1 MPACIYLLNN
11 RRRNEVEYMPS
22 TFLGLSI
29 ASSGMAAYRAHF
41 NVTAHNISNVK
52 TPSYS
57 KQWVEQ
63 KAKCPISLGTSFGM
77 IGTGAEGISIN
88 STRDEYYDYKFRKN
102 NAMYGYYDT
111 AEYYMKSLQ
120 DYLYAADHQS
130 AGLSNSLNHFFD
142 RLTVLTKSPAD
153 TTIRTEATGYADTL
167 AEYANEM
174 TRNYKQM
181 QNDINQEINTVVNQ
195 INAYADQIASLTKQI
210 TSLEVFGEKANDLRD
225 QRAKVI
231 DDLSLLA
238 DVEVVEKPPADGN
251 GIYQYMIY
259 LGGGVLVDTNVYNQ
273 IELKPSESY
282 VNQTDIDGLYTLSWS
297 NGQKFD
303 VRNTQLGGQL
313 QALFE
318 IRDGNNC
325 ENFKADFKG
334 YDDAENTFTIVAD
347 PSSATS
353 AANISKL
360 NIPAADGVI
369 TVGVVDFKY
378 DYFSASVAAD
388 GTYTYTFKL
397 TNTLSDSEKSYLE
410 STLAAAGDEGS
421 VNASVGDSIAYRGIP
436 YYLAQLNEFTRT
448 LSATFN
454 QQQNRGYDMYGNKGV
469 DLFMA
474 TDQTSSKQLDMT
486 EFLKSSKDGYYYLD
500 CNKVFT
506 QEAYSEYIDKTYS
519 DTDLYEITE
528 KETEDGEPLVIGNV
542 TYSHMVVTNKEGKV
556 VEELYVS
563 NDDNGAIF
571 TFNSLVQEG
580 EKASYYNL
588 TGSNFSANRDM
599 VKDGR
604 LIAGSAR
611 DPKGNTTG
619 SVDGSG
625 AEEAENL
632 AILAGMQSDTSMF
645 KQGDPISFLSVLTGT
660 IGVDSK
666 KMEDCAKNAQNITE
680 AVDNRRLAV
689 SGVDEDEEGQMIIEV
704 QNLLNIQYKVVSV
717 MNQVLDKLI
726 NEMGL

>member
-1 MPACIYLLNN
+1 
-11 RRRNEVEYMPS
+11 MPS

-29 ASSGMAAYRAHF
+29 ASGGMAAYRAHF
-41 NVTAHNISNVK
+41 NVTAHNIANVK

-57 KQWVEQ
+57 RQWAEQ
-63 KAKCPISLGTSFGM
+63 VTKDPISTGSSFGM
-77 IGTGAEGISIN
+77 IGTGAEAISIN

-120 DYLYAADHQS
+120 DYLYAADS
-130 AGLSNSLNHFFD
+130 KSGGLSNSLNSFFD
-142 RLTVLTKSPAD
+142 RLTVLTRSSAD

-181 QNDINQEINTVVNQ
+181 QNEINLQINTTVNQ

-210 TSLEVFGEKANDLRD
+210 TSLEIYGERANDLRD
-225 QRAKVI
+225 QRAKAI
-231 DDLSLLA
+231 DELSLLA
-238 DVEVVEKPPADGN
+238 DVDVVEKEPADSN
-251 GIYQYMIY
+251 GIYQYMVF
-259 LGGGVLVDTNVYNQ
+259 LGGGVLVDTNVFNQ
-273 IELKPSESY
+273 IELRPSETH
-282 VNQTDIDGLYTLSWS
+282 VNQTDIDGLYELKWS

-318 IRDGNNC
+318 IRDGNNG
-325 ENFKADFKG
+325 ENFQ
-334 YDDAENTFTIVAD
+334 AEFTEFNEDERTFTVVAD
-347 PSSATS
+347 PLDANSASS
-353 AANISKL
+353 ISKL

-369 TVGVVDFKY
+369 TIGVVDFKY
-378 DYFSASVAAD
+378 DYFSASVAPD
-388 GTYTYTFKL
+388 GKYTYTFTL
-397 TNTLSDSEKSYLE
+397 TNTLSASEVSYLQ
-410 STLAAAGDEGS
+410 SSLDAAGTEGS
-421 VNASVGDSIAYRGIP
+421 VNASVGDSVAYRGIP

-474 TDQTSSKQLDMT
+474 MEQTSSKQMDMT
-486 EFLKSSKDGYYYLD
+486 EFLRNSVDGYYYLD
-500 CNKVFT
+500 GKKVFT
-506 QEAYSEYIDKTYS
+506 DDGYNEYIDKNYG
-519 DTDLYEITE
+519 DTELYEITE
-528 KETEDGEPLVIGNV
+528 QEYEEGAVTIGNT
-542 TYSHMVVTNKEGKV
+542 TYAHMVVTNKETGKV
-556 VEELYVS
+556 VEEIYKS
-563 NDDNGAIF
+563 NSDTGAIF
-571 TFNSLVQEG
+571 TFNSLVPEG
-580 EKASYYNL
+580 GKASYYNM
-588 TGSNFSANRDM
+588 TGGNFSANRAM

-611 DPKGNTTG
+611 DPKGETTG
-619 SVDGSG
+619 SVDNSG

-632 AILAGMQSDTSMF
+632 AILAGLKSDTSMF
-645 KQGDPISFLSVLTGT
+645 KQGDPISFLQVLTGT
-660 IGVDSK
+660 IGVDSR
-666 KMEDCAKNAQNITE
+666 KMIDCAENAQNITE
-680 AVDNRRLAV
+680 SVDNRRLAV

-704 QNLLNIQYKVVSV
+704 QNLLNIQYRVVSV
-717 MNQVLDKLI
+717 MNEVLNKLI

>member
-1 MPACIYLLNN
+1 
-11 RRRNEVEYMPS
+11 MPS

-29 ASSGMAAYRAHF
+29 ASGGMAAYRAHF
-41 NVTAHNISNVK
+41 NVTAHNIANVK

-57 KQWVEQ
+57 RQWAEQ
-63 KAKCPISLGTSFGM
+63 VTKDPISTGSSFGM
-77 IGTGAEGISIN
+77 IGTGAEAISIN

-120 DYLYAADHQS
+120 DYLYAADS
-130 AGLSNSLNHFFD
+130 KSGGLSNSLNSFFD
-142 RLTVLTKSPAD
+142 RLTVLTRSSAD

-181 QNDINQEINTVVNQ
+181 QNEINLQINTTVNQ

-210 TSLEVFGEKANDLRD
+210 TSLEIYGERANDLRD
-225 QRAKVI
+225 QRAKAI
-231 DDLSLLA
+231 DELSLLA
-238 DVEVVEKPPADGN
+238 DVDVVEKEPADSN
-251 GIYQYMIY
+251 GIYQYMVF
-259 LGGGVLVDTNVYNQ
+259 LGGGVLVDTNVFNQ
-273 IELKPSESY
+273 IELRPSETH
-282 VNQTDIDGLYTLSWS
+282 VNQTDIDGLYELKWS

-318 IRDGNNC
+318 IRDGNNG
-325 ENFKADFKG
+325 ENFQ
-334 YDDAENTFTIVAD
+334 AEFTGFNEDERTFTVVAD
-347 PSSATS
+347 PLSANSASS
-353 AANISKL
+353 ISKL

-369 TVGVVDFKY
+369 TIGVVDFKY
-378 DYFSASVAAD
+378 DYFSASVAPD
-388 GTYTYTFKL
+388 GKYTYTFTL
-397 TNTLSDSEKSYLE
+397 TNTLSASEVSYLQ
-410 STLAAAGDEGS
+410 SSLDAAGTEGS
-421 VNASVGDSIAYRGIP
+421 VNASVGDSVAYRGIP
-436 YYLAQLNEFTRT
+436 YYMAQLNEFTRT

-474 TDQTSSKQLDMT
+474 MEQTSSNQMDMT
-486 EFLKSSKDGYYYLD
+486 EFLRNSVDGYYYLD
-500 CNKVFT
+500 GKKVFI
-506 QEAYSEYIDKTYS
+506 QDDYDGYIDKNYG

-528 KETEDGEPLVIGNV
+528 QEYEEGAVTIGNT
-542 TYSHMVVTNKEGKV
+542 TYAHMVVTNKETGKV
-556 VEELYVS
+556 VEEIYKS
-563 NDDNGAIF
+563 NSDTGAIF
-571 TFNSLVQEG
+571 TFNSLVPEG
-580 EKASYYNL
+580 GKASYYNM
-588 TGSNFSANRDM
+588 TGGNFSANRAM

-611 DPKGNTTG
+611 DPKGETTG
-619 SVDGSG
+619 SVDNSG

-632 AILAGMQSDTSMF
+632 AILAGLKSDTSMF
-645 KQGDPISFLSVLTGT
+645 KQGDPISFLQVLTGT
-660 IGVDSK
+660 IGVDSR
-666 KMEDCAKNAQNITE
+666 KMIDCAENAQNITE
-680 AVDNRRLAV
+680 SVDNRRLAV

-704 QNLLNIQYKVVSV
+704 QNLLNIQYRVVSV
-717 MNQVLDKLI
+717 MNEVLNKLI

>member
-1 MPACIYLLNN
+1 
-11 RRRNEVEYMPS
+11 MPS

-29 ASSGMAAYRAHF
+29 ASGGMAAYRAHF
-41 NVTAHNISNVK
+41 NVTAHNIANVK

-57 KQWVEQ
+57 RQWAEQ
-63 KAKCPISLGTSFGM
+63 VTKDPISTGSSFGM
-77 IGTGAEGISIN
+77 IGTGAEAISIN

-120 DYLYAADHQS
+120 DYLYAADS
-130 AGLSNSLNHFFD
+130 KSGGLSNSLNSFFD
-142 RLTVLTKSPAD
+142 RLTVLTRSSAD

-181 QNDINQEINTVVNQ
+181 QNEINLQINTTVNQ

-210 TSLEVFGEKANDLRD
+210 TSLEIYGERANDLRD
-225 QRAKVI
+225 QRAKAI
-231 DDLSLLA
+231 DELSLLA
-238 DVEVVEKPPADGN
+238 DVDVVEKEPADSN
-251 GIYQYMIY
+251 GIYQYMVF
-259 LGGGVLVDTNVYNQ
+259 LGGGVLVDTNVFNQ
-273 IELKPSESY
+273 IELRPSETH
-282 VNQTDIDGLYTLSWS
+282 VNQTDIDGLYELKWS

-318 IRDGNNC
+318 IRDGNNG
-325 ENFKADFKG
+325 ENFQ
-334 YDDAENTFTIVAD
+334 AEFQDYNSNERTFTVVAD
-347 PSSATS
+347 PLSANSASS
-353 AANISKL
+353 ISKL

-369 TVGVVDFKY
+369 TIGVVDFKY
-378 DYFSASVAAD
+378 DYFSASVAPD
-388 GTYTYTFKL
+388 GKYTYTFRL
-397 TNTLSDSEKSYLE
+397 TNTLSASEVSYLD
-410 STLAAAGDEGS
+410 SLKAVKDTGVS
-421 VNASVGDSIAYRGIP
+421 VNASVGDSVAYRGIP
-436 YYLAQLNEFTRT
+436 YYMAQLNEFTRT

-474 TDQTSSKQLDMT
+474 MEQTSSKQMDMT
-486 EFLKSSKDGYYYLD
+486 EFLRNSVDGYYYLD
-500 CNKVFT
+500 GKKVFT
-506 QEAYSEYIDKTYS
+506 DDGYNEYIDKNYG

-528 KETEDGEPLVIGNV
+528 QEYEEGAVTIGNT
-542 TYSHMVVTNKEGKV
+542 TYAHMVVTNKETGKV
-556 VEELYVS
+556 VEEIYKS
-563 NDDNGAIF
+563 NSDTGAIF
-571 TFNSLVQEG
+571 TFNSLVPEG
-580 EKASYYNL
+580 GKASYYNM
-588 TGSNFSANRDM
+588 TGGNFSANRAM

-611 DPKGNTTG
+611 DPKGETTG
-619 SVDGSG
+619 SVDNSG

-632 AILAGMQSDTSMF
+632 AILAGLKSDTSMF
-645 KQGDPISFLSVLTGT
+645 KQGDPISFLQVLTGT
-660 IGVDSK
+660 IGVDSR
-666 KMEDCAKNAQNITE
+666 KMIDCAKNAQNITE
-680 AVDNRRLAV
+680 SVDNRRLAV

-704 QNLLNIQYKVVSV
+704 QNLLNIQYRVVSV
-717 MNQVLDKLI
+717 MNEVLNKLI

>member
-1 MPACIYLLNN
+1 
-11 RRRNEVEYMPS
+11 MPS

-29 ASSGMAAYRAHF
+29 ASGGMAAYRAHF
-41 NVTAHNISNVK
+41 NVTAHNIANVK

-57 KQWVEQ
+57 RQWAEQ
-63 KAKCPISLGTSFGM
+63 VTKDPISTGSSFGM
-77 IGTGAEGISIN
+77 IGTGAEAISIN

-120 DYLYAADHQS
+120 DYLYAADS
-130 AGLSNSLNHFFD
+130 KSGGLSNSLNSFFD
-142 RLTVLTKSPAD
+142 RLTVLTRSSAD

-181 QNDINQEINTVVNQ
+181 QNEINLQINTTVNQ

-210 TSLEVFGEKANDLRD
+210 TSLEIYGERANDLRD
-225 QRAKVI
+225 QRAKAI
-231 DDLSLLA
+231 DELSLLA
-238 DVEVVEKPPADGN
+238 DVDVVEKEPADSN
-251 GIYQYMIY
+251 GIYQYMVY
-259 LGGGVLVDTNVYNQ
+259 LGGGVLVDTNVFNQ
-273 IELKPSESY
+273 IELKPSETH
-282 VNQTDIDGLYTLSWS
+282 VNQTDIDGLYELKWS

-318 IRDGNNC
+318 IRDGNNG
-325 ENFKADFKG
+325 ENFQ
-334 YDDAENTFTIVAD
+334 AEFQGFNEDERTFTVVAD
-347 PSSATS
+347 PLSANSASS
-353 AANISKL
+353 ISKL

-369 TVGVVDFKY
+369 TIGVVDFKY
-378 DYFSASVAAD
+378 DYFSASVAPD
-388 GTYTYTFKL
+388 GKYTYTFKL
-397 TNTLSDSEKSYLE
+397 TNTLSASEVSYLQ
-410 STLAAAGDEGS
+410 SSLDAAGTDGS
-421 VNASVGDSIAYRGIP
+421 VNASVGDSVAYRGIP

-474 TDQTSSKQLDMT
+474 MEQTSLKQMDMT
-486 EFLKSSKDGYYYLD
+486 EFLRNSVDGYYYLD
-500 CNKVFT
+500 GKKVFT
-506 QEAYSEYIDKTYS
+506 DDGYNEYIDKNYG
-519 DTDLYEITE
+519 DTELYEITE
-528 KETEDGEPLVIGNV
+528 QEYEEGAVTIGNT
-542 TYSHMVVTNKEGKV
+542 TYAHMVVTNKETGKV
-556 VEELYVS
+556 VEEIYKS
-563 NDDNGAIF
+563 NDEGTIF
-571 TFNSLVQEG
+571 TFNSLVPEG
-580 EKASYYNL
+580 GKASYYNM
-588 TGSNFSANRDM
+588 TGGNFSANRAM

-611 DPKGNTTG
+611 DPKGETTG
-619 SVDGSG
+619 SVDNSG

-632 AILAGMQSDTSMF
+632 AILAGLKSDTSMF
-645 KQGDPISFLSVLTGT
+645 KQGDPISFLQVLTGT
-660 IGVDSK
+660 IGVDSR
-666 KMEDCAKNAQNITE
+666 KMIDCAENAQNITE
-680 AVDNRRLAV
+680 SVDNRRLAV

-704 QNLLNIQYKVVSV
+704 QNLLNIQYRVVSV
-717 MNQVLDKLI
+717 MNEVLNKLI

>member
-1 MPACIYLLNN
+1 
-11 RRRNEVEYMPS
+11 MPS

-29 ASSGMAAYRAHF
+29 ASGGMAAYRAHF
-41 NVTAHNISNVK
+41 NVTAHNIANVK

-57 KQWVEQ
+57 RQWAEQ
-63 KAKCPISLGTSFGM
+63 VTKDPISTGSSFGM
-77 IGTGAEGISIN
+77 IGTGAEAISIN

-120 DYLYAADHQS
+120 DYLYAADS
-130 AGLSNSLNHFFD
+130 KSGGLSNSLNSFFD
-142 RLTVLTKSPAD
+142 RLTVLTRSSAD

-181 QNDINQEINTVVNQ
+181 QNEINLQINTTVNQ

-210 TSLEVFGEKANDLRD
+210 TSLEIYGERANDLRD
-225 QRAKVI
+225 QRAKAI
-231 DDLSLLA
+231 DELSLLA
-238 DVEVVEKPPADGN
+238 DVDVVEKEPADSN
-251 GIYQYMIY
+251 GIYQYMVF
-259 LGGGVLVDTNVYNQ
+259 LGGGVLVDTNVFNQ
-273 IELKPSESY
+273 IELRPSETH
-282 VNQTDIDGLYTLSWS
+282 VNQTDIDGLYELKWS

-318 IRDGNNC
+318 IRDGNNG
-325 ENFKADFKG
+325 ENFQ
-334 YDDAENTFTIVAD
+334 AEFTGFNEDERTFTVVAD
-347 PSSATS
+347 PLSANSASS
-353 AANISKL
+353 ISKL

-369 TVGVVDFKY
+369 TIGVVDFKY
-378 DYFSASVAAD
+378 DYFSASVAPD
-388 GTYTYTFKL
+388 GKYTYTFTL
-397 TNTLSDSEKSYLE
+397 TNTLSASEVSYLQ
-410 STLAAAGDEGS
+410 SSLDAAGTEGS
-421 VNASVGDSIAYRGIP
+421 VNASVGDSVAYRGIP

-474 TDQTSSKQLDMT
+474 MEQTSSKQMDMT
-486 EFLKSSKDGYYYLD
+486 EFLRNSVDGYYYLD
-500 CNKVFT
+500 GKKVFT
-506 QEAYSEYIDKTYS
+506 DDGYNEYIDKNYG
-519 DTDLYEITE
+519 DTELYEITE
-528 KETEDGEPLVIGNV
+528 QEYEEGAVTIGNT
-542 TYSHMVVTNKEGKV
+542 TYNHMVVTNKETGKV
-556 VEELYVS
+556 VEEIYKS
-563 NDDNGAIF
+563 NSDTGAIF
-571 TFNSLVQEG
+571 TFNSLVPEG
-580 EKASYYNL
+580 GKASYYNM
-588 TGSNFSANRDM
+588 TGGNFSANRAM

-611 DPKGNTTG
+611 DPKGETTG
-619 SVDGSG
+619 SVDNSG

-632 AILAGMQSDTSMF
+632 AILAGLKSDTSMF
-645 KQGDPISFLSVLTGT
+645 KQGDPISFLQVLTGT
-660 IGVDSK
+660 IGVDSR
-666 KMEDCAKNAQNITE
+666 KMIDCAENAQNITE
-680 AVDNRRLAV
+680 SVDNRRLAV

-704 QNLLNIQYKVVSV
+704 QNLLNIQYRVVSV
-717 MNQVLDKLI
+717 MNEVLNKLI

>member
-1 MPACIYLLNN
+1 
-11 RRRNEVEYMPS
+11 MPS

-29 ASSGMAAYRAHF
+29 ASGGMAAYRAHF
-41 NVTAHNISNVK
+41 NVTAHNIANVK

-57 KQWVEQ
+57 RQWAEQ
-63 KAKCPISLGTSFGM
+63 VTKDPISTGSSFGM
-77 IGTGAEGISIN
+77 IGTGTEAISIN

-120 DYLYAADHQS
+120 DYLYAADS
-130 AGLSNSLNHFFD
+130 KSGGLSNSLNSFFD
-142 RLTVLTKSPAD
+142 RLTVLTRSSAD

-181 QNDINQEINTVVNQ
+181 QNEINLQINTTVNQ

-210 TSLEVFGEKANDLRD
+210 TSLEIYGERANDLRD
-225 QRAKVI
+225 QRAKAI
-231 DDLSLLA
+231 DELSLLA
-238 DVEVVEKPPADGN
+238 DVDVVEKEPADSN
-251 GIYQYMIY
+251 GIYQYMVY
-259 LGGGVLVDTNVYNQ
+259 LGGGVLVDTNVFNQ
-273 IELKPSESY
+273 IELKPSETH
-282 VNQTDIDGLYTLSWS
+282 VNQTDIDGLYELKWS

-318 IRDGNNC
+318 IRDGNNG
-325 ENFKADFKG
+325 ENFQ
-334 YDDAENTFTIVAD
+334 AEFQGFNEDERTFTVVAD
-347 PSSATS
+347 PLSANSASS
-353 AANISKL
+353 ISKL

-369 TVGVVDFKY
+369 TIGVVDFKY
-378 DYFSASVAAD
+378 DYFSASVAPD
-388 GTYTYTFKL
+388 GKYTYTFKL
-397 TNTLSDSEKSYLE
+397 TNTLSASEVSYLQ
-410 STLAAAGDEGS
+410 SSLDAAGTDGS
-421 VNASVGDSIAYRGIP
+421 VNASVGDSVAYRGIP

-474 TDQTSSKQLDMT
+474 MEQTSLKQMDMT
-486 EFLKSSKDGYYYLD
+486 EFLRNSVDGYYYLD
-500 CNKVFT
+500 GKKVFT
-506 QEAYSEYIDKTYS
+506 DDGYNEYIDKNYG
-519 DTDLYEITE
+519 DTELYEITE
-528 KETEDGEPLVIGNV
+528 QEYEEGAVTIGNT
-542 TYSHMVVTNKEGKV
+542 TYAHMVVTNKETGKV
-556 VEELYVS
+556 VEEIYKS
-563 NDDNGAIF
+563 NDEGTIF
-571 TFNSLVQEG
+571 TFNSLVPEG
-580 EKASYYNL
+580 GKASYYNM
-588 TGSNFSANRDM
+588 TGGNFSANRAM

-611 DPKGNTTG
+611 DPKGETTG
-619 SVDGSG
+619 SVDNSG

-632 AILAGMQSDTSMF
+632 AILAGLKSDTSMF
-645 KQGDPISFLSVLTGT
+645 KQGDPISFLQVLTGT
-660 IGVDSK
+660 IGVDSR
-666 KMEDCAKNAQNITE
+666 KMIDCAENAQNITE
-680 AVDNRRLAV
+680 SVDNRRLAV

-704 QNLLNIQYKVVSV
+704 QNLLNIQYRVVSV
-717 MNQVLDKLI
+717 MNEVLNKLI

>member
-1 MPACIYLLNN
+1 
-11 RRRNEVEYMPS
+11 MPS

-29 ASSGMAAYRAHF
+29 ASGGMAAYRAHF
-41 NVTAHNISNVK
+41 NVTAHNIANVK

-57 KQWVEQ
+57 RQWAEQ
-63 KAKCPISLGTSFGM
+63 VTKDPISTGSSFGM
-77 IGTGAEGISIN
+77 IGTGAEAISIN

-120 DYLYAADHQS
+120 DYLYAADS
-130 AGLSNSLNHFFD
+130 KSGGLSNSLNSFFD
-142 RLTVLTKSPAD
+142 RLTVLTRSSAD

-181 QNDINQEINTVVNQ
+181 QNEINLQINTTVNQ

-210 TSLEVFGEKANDLRD
+210 TSLEIYGERANDLRD
-225 QRAKVI
+225 QRAKAI
-231 DDLSLLA
+231 DELSLLA
-238 DVEVVEKPPADGN
+238 DVDVVEKEPADSN
-251 GIYQYMIY
+251 GIYQYMVF
-259 LGGGVLVDTNVYNQ
+259 LGGGVLVDTNVFNQ
-273 IELKPSESY
+273 IELRPSETH
-282 VNQTDIDGLYTLSWS
+282 VNQTDIDGLYELKWS

-318 IRDGNNC
+318 IRDGNNG
-325 ENFKADFKG
+325 ENFQ
-334 YDDAENTFTIVAD
+334 AEFTGFNEDERTFTVVAD
-347 PSSATS
+347 PLSANSASS
-353 AANISKL
+353 ISKL

-369 TVGVVDFKY
+369 TIGVVDFKY
-378 DYFSASVAAD
+378 DYFSASVAPD
-388 GTYTYTFKL
+388 GKYTYTFTL
-397 TNTLSDSEKSYLE
+397 TNTLSASEVSYLQ
-410 STLAAAGDEGS
+410 SSLDAVGTEGS
-421 VNASVGDSIAYRGIP
+421 VNASVGDSVAYRGIP

-474 TDQTSSKQLDMT
+474 MEQTSSKQMDMT
-486 EFLKSSKDGYYYLD
+486 EFLRNSVDGYYYLD
-500 CNKVFT
+500 GKKVFT
-506 QEAYSEYIDKTYS
+506 DDGYNEYIDKNYG
-519 DTDLYEITE
+519 DTELYEITE
-528 KETEDGEPLVIGNV
+528 QEYEEGAVTIGNT
-542 TYSHMVVTNKEGKV
+542 TYNHMVVTNKETGKV
-556 VEELYVS
+556 VEEIYKS
-563 NDDNGAIF
+563 NSDTGAIF
-571 TFNSLVQEG
+571 TFNSLVPEG
-580 EKASYYNL
+580 GKASYYNM
-588 TGSNFSANRDM
+588 TGGNFSANRAM

-611 DPKGNTTG
+611 DPKGETTG
-619 SVDGSG
+619 SVDNSG

-632 AILAGMQSDTSMF
+632 AILAGLKSDTSMF
-645 KQGDPISFLSVLTGT
+645 KQGDPISFLQVLTGT
-660 IGVDSK
+660 IGVDSR
-666 KMEDCAKNAQNITE
+666 KMIDCAENAQNITE
-680 AVDNRRLAV
+680 SVDNRRLAV

-704 QNLLNIQYKVVSV
+704 QNLLNIQYRVVSV
-717 MNQVLDKLI
+717 MNEVLNKLI

>member
-1 MPACIYLLNN
+1 
-11 RRRNEVEYMPS
+11 MPS

-29 ASSGMAAYRAHF
+29 ASGGMAAYRAHF
-41 NVTAHNISNVK
+41 NVTAHNIANVK

-57 KQWVEQ
+57 RQWAEQ
-63 KAKCPISLGTSFGM
+63 VTKDPISTGSSFGM
-77 IGTGAEGISIN
+77 IGTGTEAISIN

-120 DYLYAADHQS
+120 DYLYAADS
-130 AGLSNSLNHFFD
+130 KSGGLSNSLNSFFD
-142 RLTVLTKSPAD
+142 RLTVLTRSSAD

-181 QNDINQEINTVVNQ
+181 QNEINLQINTTVNQ

-210 TSLEVFGEKANDLRD
+210 TSLEIYGERANDLRD
-225 QRAKVI
+225 QRAKAI
-231 DDLSLLA
+231 DELSLLA
-238 DVEVVEKPPADGN
+238 DVDVVEKEPADSN
-251 GIYQYMIY
+251 GIYQYMVF
-259 LGGGVLVDTNVYNQ
+259 LGGGVLVDTNVFNQ
-273 IELKPSESY
+273 IELRPSETH
-282 VNQTDIDGLYTLSWS
+282 VNQTDIDGLYELKWS

-318 IRDGNNC
+318 IRDGNNG
-325 ENFKADFKG
+325 ENFQ
-334 YDDAENTFTIVAD
+334 AEFTGFNEDERTFTVVAD
-347 PSSATS
+347 PLSANSASS
-353 AANISKL
+353 ISKL

-369 TVGVVDFKY
+369 TIGVVDFKY
-378 DYFSASVAAD
+378 DYFSASVAPD
-388 GTYTYTFKL
+388 GKYTYTFRL
-397 TNTLSDSEKSYLE
+397 TNTLSASEVSYLQ
-410 STLAAAGDEGS
+410 SSLDTAGTEGS
-421 VNASVGDSIAYRGIP
+421 VNASVGDSVAYRGIP

-474 TDQTSSKQLDMT
+474 MEQTSSNQMDMT
-486 EFLKSSKDGYYYLD
+486 EFLRNSVDGYYYLD
-500 CNKVFT
+500 GKKVFI
-506 QEAYSEYIDKTYS
+506 QDDYDGYIDKNYG

-528 KETEDGEPLVIGNV
+528 QEYEEGAVTIGNT
-542 TYSHMVVTNKEGKV
+542 TYAHMVVTNKETGKV
-556 VEELYVS
+556 VEEIYKS
-563 NDDNGAIF
+563 NSDTGAIF
-571 TFNSLVQEG
+571 TFNSLVPEG
-580 EKASYYNL
+580 GKASYYNM
-588 TGSNFSANRDM
+588 TGGNFSANRAM

-611 DPKGNTTG
+611 DPKGETTG
-619 SVDGSG
+619 SVDNSG

-632 AILAGMQSDTSMF
+632 AILAGLKSDTSMF
-645 KQGDPISFLSVLTGT
+645 KQGDPISFLQVLTGT
-660 IGVDSK
+660 IGVDSR
-666 KMEDCAKNAQNITE
+666 KMIDCAKNAQNITE
-680 AVDNRRLAV
+680 SVDNRRLAV

-704 QNLLNIQYKVVSV
+704 QNLLNIQYRVVSV
-717 MNQVLDKLI
+717 MNEVLNKLI

>member
-1 MPACIYLLNN
+1 
-11 RRRNEVEYMPS
+11 MPS

-29 ASSGMAAYRAHF
+29 ASGGMAAYRAHF
-41 NVTAHNISNVK
+41 NVTAHNIANVK

-57 KQWVEQ
+57 RQWAEQ
-63 KAKCPISLGTSFGM
+63 VTKDPISTGSSFGM
-77 IGTGAEGISIN
+77 IGTGAEAISIN

-120 DYLYAADHQS
+120 DYLYAADS
-130 AGLSNSLNHFFD
+130 KSGGLSNSLNSFFD
-142 RLTVLTKSPAD
+142 RLTVLTRSSAD

-181 QNDINQEINTVVNQ
+181 QNEINLQINTTVNQ

-210 TSLEVFGEKANDLRD
+210 TSLEIYGERANDLRD
-225 QRAKVI
+225 QRAKAI
-231 DDLSLLA
+231 DELSLLA
-238 DVEVVEKPPADGN
+238 DVDVVEKEPADSN
-251 GIYQYMIY
+251 GIYQYMVF
-259 LGGGVLVDTNVYNQ
+259 LGGGVLVDTNVFNQ
-273 IELKPSESY
+273 IELRPSETH
-282 VNQTDIDGLYTLSWS
+282 VNQTDIDGLYELKWS

-318 IRDGNNC
+318 IRDGNNG
-325 ENFKADFKG
+325 ENFQ
-334 YDDAENTFTIVAD
+334 AEFTGFNEDERTFTVVAD
-347 PSSATS
+347 PLSANSASS
-353 AANISKL
+353 ISKL

-369 TVGVVDFKY
+369 TIGVVDFKY
-378 DYFSASVAAD
+378 DYFSASVAPD
-388 GTYTYTFKL
+388 GKYTYTFRL
-397 TNTLSDSEKSYLE
+397 TNTLSASEVSYLQ
-410 STLAAAGDEGS
+410 SSLDAAGTEGS
-421 VNASVGDSIAYRGIP
+421 VNASVGDSVAYRGIP
-436 YYLAQLNEFTRT
+436 YYMAQLNEFTRT

-474 TDQTSSKQLDMT
+474 MEQTSSNQMDMT
-486 EFLKSSKDGYYYLD
+486 EFLRNSVDGYYYLD
-500 CNKVFT
+500 GKKVFI
-506 QEAYSEYIDKTYS
+506 QDDYDGYIDKNYG

-528 KETEDGEPLVIGNV
+528 QEYEEGAVTIGNT
-542 TYSHMVVTNKEGKV
+542 TYAHMVVTNKETGKV
-556 VEELYVS
+556 VEEIYKS
-563 NDDNGAIF
+563 NSDTGAIF
-571 TFNSLVQEG
+571 TFNSLVPEG
-580 EKASYYNL
+580 GKASYYNM
-588 TGSNFSANRDM
+588 TGGNFSANRAM

-611 DPKGNTTG
+611 DPKGETTG
-619 SVDGSG
+619 SVDNSG

-632 AILAGMQSDTSMF
+632 AILAGLKSDTSMF
-645 KQGDPISFLSVLTGT
+645 KQGDPISFLQVLTGT
-660 IGVDSK
+660 IGVDSR
-666 KMEDCAKNAQNITE
+666 KMIDCAENAQNITE
-680 AVDNRRLAV
+680 SVDNRRLAV

-704 QNLLNIQYKVVSV
+704 QNLLNIQYRVVSV
-717 MNQVLDKLI
+717 MNEVLNKLI